1 MKRLTRH
8 HTGLTTNHKRKGLVS
23 ANHSQALSET
33 FFSVMIK
40 ILLLQNIINVKDSYK
55 IYRVV
60 ILKPNKKTINSTR
73 ANFTII
79 DRFLMTDWP
88 IQSFSQEIQN

>member
-1 MKRLTRH
+1 MTSLTRH
-8 HTGLTTNHKRKGLVS
+8 HTGLTTNNKRKGLVS

-55 IYRVV
+55 IYRLV
-60 ILKPNKKTINSTR
+60 ILK
-73 ANFTII
+73 
-79 DRFLMTDWP
+79 
-88 IQSFSQEIQN
+88 QSCNEDSSKILEKRSFKSLL